1 MKHTLI
7 NTLAALAI
15 VAGLVIAAFAPWW
28 VVWFIC
34 FPVIFAGAVVLLSSN
49 TNYITEV

>member
-1 MKHTLI
+1 MKHKLI

-15 VAGLVIAAFAPWW
+15 VAGLVIAAVAPWW